1 MLFSEYYKINVNEE
15 QTWFDPNLKWDTPLF
30 VDPILVFKNDL
41 EEFSDINEKIKSF
54 FDIVFKEV
62 ALVKGKPVKEWK
74 KALMLLSFKET
85 FETCLGYTNFGQ
97 SGSGIGPDFALKIFH
112 SIVDFID
119 WGLEEFNEYLSP
131 FELFGEG
138 IGPDRI
144 SDMLSNIIKQDLIK
158 YTQEICK
165 RHKIPLKKLPIRNI
179 SFDKTLG
186 WSHGKVFLPVNP
198 INNKP
203 IILVPKDFLRSE
215 SNEMRNFVD
224 YLLHIENDDLRR
236 QISSLITEN
245 ISKENLRK
253 VVSENKDFFKDLLK
267 EYLEELKKERNPY
280 DLRND
285 PSMLG
290 EFKEI
295 LEKIKDKLPKFDDL
309 GKSKESLKNHV
320 ENIISQFKRFV
331 ESKEGYYLLFNDD
344 GKPRG
349 ERACQ
354 TFFWGIAD
362 TMCRQGN
369 GPDISPESKTGKGL
383 IDFKFSEGYNNKILV
398 EIKRASNSKL
408 HSGLTNQL
416 PAYLE
421 SEEVDLGYYLVIK
434 QEGGDNVRSI
444 KLMDKYNELQE
455 DKKEKIEIRIVDAYQ
470 ENKKSASKL

>member
-1 MLFSEYYKINVNEE
+1 MLFSEYYKIKQGEE
-15 QTWFDPNLKWDTPLF
+15 ETWFDPNLKWDTPLF

-41 EEFSDINEKIKSF
+41 SEFANINQKIKSF

-62 ALVKGKPVKEWK
+62 ALVKGKSQKEWR
-74 KALMLLSFKET
+74 KALMLLSFRET
-85 FETCLGYTNFGQ
+85 SETCLGYTNFGQ
-97 SGSGIGPDFALKIFH
+97 SGSGIGADFALKIFH
-112 SIVDFID
+112 SMVDFID
-119 WGLEEFNEYLSP
+119 WGLEEFSEYLSP

-165 RHKIPLKKLPIRNI
+165 KRKIPLKKFPITNI
-179 SFDKTLG
+179 SFDKNLG
-186 WSHGKVFLPVNP
+186 WTHGKVLLPENP
-198 INNKP
+198 IYHKP

-215 SNEMRNFVD
+215 SNEIKDFVD
-224 YLLHIENDDLRR
+224 YLLHLENDDLRR

-253 VVSENKDFFKDLLK
+253 VVAENKDFFKDLLK
-267 EYLEELKKERNPY
+267 EYLDELKKVRDPY
-280 DLRND
+280 DVRND

-309 GKSKESLKNHV
+309 GKSKESLKTYV
-320 ENIISQFKRFV
+320 EKIIAQFKRFV

-362 TMCRQGN
+362 TMCKQGK
-369 GPDISPESKTGKGL
+369 GPDVSPESKTGKGL
-383 IDFKFSEGYNNKILV
+383 IDFKFSEGYDNKILV
-398 EIKRASNSKL
+398 EIKRASNPKL
-408 HSGLTNQL
+408 YSGLTNQL
-416 PAYLE
+416 PTYLE
-421 SEEVDLGYYLVIK
+421 SEDVDLGYYLVIK
-434 QEGGDNVRSI
+434 QEGGDNVKSL
-444 KLMDKYNELQE
+444 KLVDKYNKLPE
-455 DKKEKIEIRIVDAYQ
+455 DKKEKIEINIVDAYQ
-470 ENKKSASKL
+470 GDKKSASKL